1 MADPI
6 EFWFDFS
13 SPYAYFAQ
21 AKIDDIGARHGRETI
36 WRPFLLGAVFK
47 ITGMPPLVEVPMK
60 GEYCLE
66 DWPRL
71 ARFQHL
77 PWTMPD
83 PFPIATIAA
92 ARAFYWLDETDPAK
106 AKSFARACF
115 DTYFGQGI
123 QVGKP
128 DEVAAVAEGVG
139 VDGAALLEAASQCR
153 GCGREADIRLTDDHC
168 RRRAILG
175 LRSYLD
181 GQKVAAKRR
190 LVMALPYQ
198 LRDI

>member
-21 AKIDDIGARHGRETI
+21 AKIDDIGARHDRETV

-60 GEYCLE
+60 GDYSRA
-66 DWPRL
+66 DWERL

-92 ARAFYWLDETDPAK
+92 ARAFYWLDETDPAQ
-106 AKSFARACF
+106 AKSFAQACF

-123 QVGKP
+123 QIGKP
-128 DEVAAVAEGVG
+128 DEVAAVAETVG
-139 VDGAALLEAASQCR
+139 IDGAAMLKAIQQPEIKDKLRLNVEAAVEKQVFGSPM
-153 GCGREADIRLTDDHC
+153 I
-168 RRRAILG
+168 IV
-175 LRSYLD
+175 D
-181 GQKVAAKRR
+181 GERFWGSDRIWMVKKWLQSGGW
-190 LVMALPYQ
+190 
-198 LRDI
+198 

>member
-92 ARAFYWLDETDPAK
+92 ARAFYWLDGTDPAK
-106 AKSFARACF
+106 AKLFARACF

-139 VDGAALLEAASQCR
+139 VDGAALLEAIQQPEIKDKLR
-153 GCGREADIRLTDDHC
+153 LNVEAAVEKQIFGSPM
-168 RRRAILG
+168 IIV
-175 LRSYLD
+175 D
-181 GQKVAAKRR
+181 GERFWGSDRIWMVKKWLQSGGW
-190 LVMALPYQ
+190 
-198 LRDI
+198 

>member
-66 DWPRL
+66 DWLRL

-123 QVGKP
+123 QIGKP

-139 VDGAALLEAASQCR
+139 VDGAALLDAIQQPEIKDKLRLNVEAAVEKQIFGSPM
-153 GCGREADIRLTDDHC
+153 I
-168 RRRAILG
+168 IV
-175 LRSYLD
+175 D
-181 GQKVAAKRR
+181 GERFWGSDRIWMVKKWLQSGGW
-190 LVMALPYQ
+190 
-198 LRDI
+198 

>member
-83 PFPIATIAA
+83 PFPIATITA

-123 QVGKP
+123 QIGKP

-139 VDGAALLEAASQCR
+139 IDGAALLEAIQQPEIKDKLR
-153 GCGREADIRLTDDHC
+153 LNVEAAVEKQIFGSPM
-168 RRRAILG
+168 IIV
-175 LRSYLD
+175 D
-181 GQKVAAKRR
+181 GERFWGSDRIWMVKKWLQSGGW
-190 LVMALPYQ
+190 
-198 LRDI
+198 

>member
-92 ARAFYWLDETDPAK
+92 ARAFYWLDGTDPAK

-123 QVGKP
+123 QIGKP

-139 VDGAALLEAASQCR
+139 VDGAALLEAIQQPEIKDKLR
-153 GCGREADIRLTDDHC
+153 LNVEAAVEKQIFGSPM
-168 RRRAILG
+168 IIV
-175 LRSYLD
+175 D
-181 GQKVAAKRR
+181 GERFWGSDRIWMVKKWLQSGGW
-190 LVMALPYQ
+190 
-198 LRDI
+198 

>member
-115 DTYFGQGI
+115 DTYFGQGTQI
-123 QVGKP
+123 GKP

-139 VDGAALLEAASQCR
+139 IDGAALLDAIQQPEIKDKLRLNVEAAVEKQIFGSPM
-153 GCGREADIRLTDDHC
+153 I
-168 RRRAILG
+168 IV
-175 LRSYLD
+175 D
-181 GQKVAAKRR
+181 GERFWGSDRIWMVKKWLQSGGW
-190 LVMALPYQ
+190 
-198 LRDI
+198 

>member
-1 MADPI
+1 MTDPI

-115 DTYFGQGI
+115 DIYFGQGI
-123 QVGKP
+123 QIGKP

-139 VDGAALLEAASQCR
+139 VDGAALLEAIQQPEIKDKLR
-153 GCGREADIRLTDDHC
+153 LNVEAAVEKQIFGSPM
-168 RRRAILG
+168 IIV
-175 LRSYLD
+175 D
-181 GQKVAAKRR
+181 GERFWGSDRIWMVKKWLQSGGW
-190 LVMALPYQ
+190 
-198 LRDI
+198 

>member
-1 MADPI
+1 MTDPI

-139 VDGAALLEAASQCR
+139 VDGAALLEAIQQPEIKDKLR
-153 GCGREADIRLTDDHC
+153 LNVEAAVEKQIFGSPM
-168 RRRAILG
+168 IIV
-175 LRSYLD
+175 D
-181 GQKVAAKRR
+181 GERFWGSDRIWMVKKWLQSGGW
-190 LVMALPYQ
+190 
-198 LRDI
+198 

>member
-47 ITGMPPLVEVPMK
+47 ISGTPPLVDVPMK

-77 PWTMPD
+77 PWRMPD

-106 AKSFARACF
+106 AKSFAQACF
-115 DTYFGQGI
+115 DSYFGKGI
-123 QVGKP
+123 QIGKP
-128 DEVAAVAEGVG
+128 DEVAAVAETVG
-139 VDGAALLEAASQCR
+139 IDGAALLEAIQQPEIKDKLR
-153 GCGREADIRLTDDHC
+153 VNVEAAVEKQVFGSPMI
-168 RRRAILG
+168 IV
-175 LRSYLD
+175 D
-181 GQKVAAKRR
+181 GERFWGSDRIWMVKKWLQSGGW
-190 LVMALPYQ
+190 
-198 LRDI
+198 

>member
-123 QVGKP
+123 QIGKP

-139 VDGAALLEAASQCR
+139 VDGAALLEAIQQPEIKDKLR
-153 GCGREADIRLTDDHC
+153 LNVEAAVEKQIFGSPM
-168 RRRAILG
+168 IIV
-175 LRSYLD
+175 D
-181 GQKVAAKRR
+181 GERFWGSDRIWMVKKWLQSGGW
-190 LVMALPYQ
+190 
-198 LRDI
+198 

>member
-1 MADPI
+1 MTDPI

-123 QVGKP
+123 QIGKP

-139 VDGAALLEAASQCR
+139 VDGAALLDAIQQPEIKDKLRLNVEAAVEKQIFGSPM
-153 GCGREADIRLTDDHC
+153 I
-168 RRRAILG
+168 IV
-175 LRSYLD
+175 D
-181 GQKVAAKRR
+181 GERFWGSDRIWMVKKWLQSGGW
-190 LVMALPYQ
+190 
-198 LRDI
+198 

>member
-123 QVGKP
+123 QIGKP

-139 VDGAALLEAASQCR
+139 VDGAALLDAIQQPEIKDKLRLNVEAAVEKQIFGSPM
-153 GCGREADIRLTDDHC
+153 I
-168 RRRAILG
+168 IV
-175 LRSYLD
+175 D
-181 GQKVAAKRR
+181 GERFWGSDRIWMVKKWLQSGGW
-190 LVMALPYQ
+190 
-198 LRDI
+198 

>member
-106 AKSFARACF
+106 AKSFAQACF

-123 QVGKP
+123 QIGKP
-128 DEVAAVAEGVG
+128 DEVAAVAEGIG
-139 VDGAALLEAASQCR
+139 VDGAALLEAIQQPEIKDKLR
-153 GCGREADIRLTDDHC
+153 LNVEAAVEKQIFGSPM
-168 RRRAILG
+168 IIV
-175 LRSYLD
+175 D
-181 GQKVAAKRR
+181 GERFWGSDRIWMVKKWLQSGGW
-190 LVMALPYQ
+190 
-198 LRDI
+198 

>member
-139 VDGAALLEAASQCR
+139 VDGAALLEAIQQPEIKDKLR
-153 GCGREADIRLTDDHC
+153 LNVEAAVEKQIFGSPM
-168 RRRAILG
+168 IIV
-175 LRSYLD
+175 D
-181 GQKVAAKRR
+181 GERFWGSDRIWMVKKWLQSGGW
-190 LVMALPYQ
+190 
-198 LRDI
+198 

>member
-106 AKSFARACF
+106 AKSFAQACF

-123 QVGKP
+123 QIGKP

-139 VDGAALLEAASQCR
+139 VDGAALLEAIQQPEIKDKLR
-153 GCGREADIRLTDDHC
+153 LNVEAAVEKQIFGSPM
-168 RRRAILG
+168 IIV
-175 LRSYLD
+175 D
-181 GQKVAAKRR
+181 GERFWGSDRIWMVKKWLQSGGW
-190 LVMALPYQ
+190 
-198 LRDI
+198 